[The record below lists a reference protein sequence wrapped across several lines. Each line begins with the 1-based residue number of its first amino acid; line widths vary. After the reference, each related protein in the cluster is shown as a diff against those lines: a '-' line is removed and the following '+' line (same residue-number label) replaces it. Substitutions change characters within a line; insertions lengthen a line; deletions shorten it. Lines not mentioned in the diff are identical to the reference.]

1 MKIGKALLLALGL
14 SAVGTAALA
23 DWHGGYYWH
32 HHHYHH
38 RYSCHHHWC
47 YR

>member
-14 SAVGTAALA
+14 SAVATAALA
-23 DWHGGYYWH
+23 DWHGGYYHH

-38 RYSCHHHWC
+38 RYSCNHHWC

>member
-14 SAVGTAALA
+14 CAVGTAALA
-23 DWHGGYYWH
+23 DWHGGYYYH

-38 RYSCHHHWC
+38 RYMCHRHWC